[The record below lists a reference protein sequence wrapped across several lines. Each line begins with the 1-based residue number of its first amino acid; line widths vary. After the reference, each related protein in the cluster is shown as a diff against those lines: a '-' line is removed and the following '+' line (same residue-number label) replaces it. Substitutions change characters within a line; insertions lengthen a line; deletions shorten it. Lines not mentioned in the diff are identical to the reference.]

1 VTMAFAHSIHLLAS
15 ARRGARF
22 TACLLSTHRINRIVK
37 RLRKY
42 LSAWPGSAHNGAMDP
57 IQTPDADDDAPA
69 AAEDDE
75 PPSPQLL
82 REAAETFGML
92 AATTRLHIVWLLARS
107 EQDVT
112 ALAEQTGGT
121 VAAVSQ
127 HLAKLKL
134 AGLVSSRREGRRQV
148 YVVDDPHVVAVVRQM
163 IDHHAELLPE
173 SRRPA

>member
-1 VTMAFAHSIHLLAS
+1 MTMACAHSDHLPAS
-15 ARRGARF
+15 ARRSARL
-22 TACLLSTHRINRIVK
+22 TACLPSTHRSRRIVK

-42 LSAWPGSAHNGAMDP
+42 LSAGPLGAHNGAMDP
-57 IQTPDADDDAPA
+57 IQAPA
-69 AAEDDE
+69 AGDAPVPADDAAAPEDE
-75 PPSPQLL
+75 PPSPRLL
-82 REAAETFGML
+82 QEAAETFGLL

-148 YVVDDPHVVAVVRQM
+148 YVVDDPHVVAIVRQM
-163 IDHHAELLPE
+163 IAHHAELLP
-173 SRRPA
+173 

>member
-1 VTMAFAHSIHLLAS
+1 M
-15 ARRGARF
+15 G
-22 TACLLSTHRINRIVK
+22 
-37 RLRKY
+37 
-42 LSAWPGSAHNGAMDP
+42 P
-57 IQTPDADDDAPA
+57 IQTPHDDAPA
-69 AAEDDE
+69 AAADDE
-75 PPSPQLL
+75 PPSPRLL
-82 REAAETFGML
+82 QEAAETFGML

-148 YVVDDPHVVAVVRQM
+148 YFVDDPHVVAIVRQM
-163 IDHHAELLPE
+163 IAHHAELLP
-173 SRRPA
+173 